1 MDDYEEE
8 PMEMM
13 EEPALAEESG
23 PDTDTSDLE
32 SEEDMELDAALN
44 TALPLAERRTALKN
58 AIQICVQREMGGEY
72 GSEKETAGEGDMFA
86 SLLGEG

>member
-1 MDDYEEE
+1 MDDYEE
-8 PMEMM
+8 PTEMM

-23 PDTDTSDLE
+23 PDTDASDLDG
-32 SEEDMELDAALN
+32 EEDMEIDAALN
-44 TALPLAERRTALKN
+44 TALPMSERRTALKN

-72 GSEKETAGEGDMFA
+72 GGKEKAGEGDMFA